1 MRQKP
6 NRDMKYLS
14 VLFLALSAI
23 CSAQTIEIYHDV
35 DSVFYASITTEVD
48 NGTSNP
54 DTIRESKLLGTLEQ
68 SKSFVYSKRQRE
80 RNRFNR
86 LTARIF
92 EANYE
97 AQDRAYLQLAESLDY
112 DIDSV
117 TTGTYYREIFTADT
131 FTFTFR
137 VADIPVG
144 EIADYTSD
152 STATG
157 RVNMSCVI
165 DQNNQG
171 RYRVRAVEADGK
183 WLLTINSEGDFDLNG
198 WLGSKT
204 NFFLVRDTGGRK
216 LFADRA
222 SASED
227 GVGTRVIIK
236 R

>member
-1 MRQKP
+1 
-6 NRDMKYLS
+6 MKYL
-14 VLFLALSAI
+14 LIIFLALSSL
-23 CSAQTIEIYHDV
+23 CSAQTISIYHV
-35 DSVFYASITTEVD
+35 DSVFYVNTVTEVD

-54 DTIRESKLLGTLEQ
+54 DTIIENKLLGTLEQ
-68 SKSFVYSKRQRE
+68 SKRYVNSQRQSK

-86 LTARIF
+86 LTARLF

-97 AQDRAYLQLAESLDY
+97 AQDRAYVQLAEALNY

-137 VADIPVG
+137 VADIPVD

-157 RVNMSCVI
+157 RIDVVCVI

-216 LFADRA
+216 IFADRS
-222 SASED
+222 SASEA

>member
-1 MRQKP
+1 
-6 NRDMKYLS
+6 MKYLS
-14 VLFLALSAI
+14 IIFLALSAI
-23 CSAQTIEIYHDV
+23 CSAQTISIYHV
-35 DSVFYASITTEVD
+35 DSVFYVNTVSEVD
-48 NGTSNP
+48 NGTNNP
-54 DTIRESKLLGTLEQ
+54 DTIRENKLLGDLDQ
-68 SKSFVYSKRQRE
+68 AISFVSNQRQRE

-97 AQDRAYLQLAESLDY
+97 AQDRAYVELAKALNY
-112 DIDSV
+112 DLDSV
-117 TTGTYYREIFTADT
+117 TTGTYYRDIFTADT
-131 FTFTFR
+131 FTFNIR
-137 VADIPVG
+137 VADIPVD
-144 EIADYTSD
+144 EIADYTND

-157 RVNMSCVI
+157 RIDMVCVI
-165 DQNNQG
+165 DQNNKG
-171 RYRVRAVEADGK
+171 GYRVRAVAADGK

-222 SASED
+222 SASEA
-227 GVGTRVIIK
+227 GVGTRLTIK

>member
-1 MRQKP
+1 
-6 NRDMKYLS
+6 MKYTIIIL
-14 VLFLALSAI
+14 LALSAI
-23 CSAQTIEIYHDV
+23 CSAQTISIYHV
-35 DSVFYASITTEVD
+35 DSVFYVNTVTEVD
-48 NGTSNP
+48 NGTNNP
-54 DTIRESKLLGTLEQ
+54 DTIRENKLLGTLEQ
-68 SKSFVYSKRQRE
+68 SKSFINNQRQRE
-80 RNRFNR
+80 RNKFNR

-97 AQDRAYLQLAESLDY
+97 AQDRAYVQLAESLDY

-117 TTGTYYREIFTADT
+117 TSARYYQDIFTADT
-131 FTFTFR
+131 FTINIR
-137 VADIPVG
+137 VADIPVD
-144 EIADYTSD
+144 EIADYTND

-157 RVNMSCVI
+157 RIDMVCVI
-165 DQNNQG
+165 DQNNKG
-171 RYRVRAVEADGK
+171 GYRVRAVAADGK

-216 LFADRA
+216 IFADRS
-222 SASED
+222 SASEA

>member
-1 MRQKP
+1 
-6 NRDMKYLS
+6 MKYLIII
-14 VLFLALSAI
+14 FLALSAT
-23 CSAQTIEIYHDV
+23 CSAQTISIYQV
-35 DSVFYASITTEVD
+35 DSVFYVNTVTEVD

-54 DTIRESKLLGTLEQ
+54 DTIRENKLLGTLEQ

-86 LTARIF
+86 LTARLF

-97 AQDRAYLQLAESLDY
+97 AQDRAYVELAEALNY

-117 TTGTYYREIFTADT
+117 TTGAYYQDIFTADT
-131 FTFTFR
+131 FTINIR
-137 VADIPVG
+137 VADIPVD
-144 EIADYTSD
+144 EISDYTSD

-157 RVNMSCVI
+157 RIDMSCVI
-165 DQNNQG
+165 DQNNKG
-171 RYRVRAVEADGK
+171 GYRVRAAEADGK

-204 NFFLVRDTGGRK
+204 NFFLVRDKGGRK
-216 LFADRA
+216 LFVDRA
-222 SASED
+222 SASE
-227 GVGTRVIIK
+227 GGIGTRVLIK

>member
-1 MRQKP
+1 
-6 NRDMKYLS
+6 MKYTIIIL
-14 VLFLALSAI
+14 LALSTL
-23 CSAQTIEIYHDV
+23 CSAQTISVYQV

-48 NGTSNP
+48 NGTNNP
-54 DTIRESKLLGTLEQ
+54 DTIRENKLLGDLDQ
-68 SKSFVYSKRQRE
+68 AISFVSNQRQRE

-97 AQDRAYLQLAESLDY
+97 AQDRAYVQLAESLDY

-117 TTGTYYREIFTADT
+117 TSARYYQDIFTADT
-131 FTFTFR
+131 FTINIR
-137 VADIPVG
+137 VDEIPVD

-157 RVNMSCVI
+157 RIDVVCVI
-165 DQNNQG
+165 DQNNKG
-171 RYRVRAVEADGK
+171 GYRVRAAEADGK

-216 LFADRA
+216 LFVDRA
-222 SASED
+222 SASE
-227 GVGTRVIIK
+227 GGIGTRILIK